1 MVRYTPTAR
10 KPPAPA
16 KAHSSLWMAFRWEC
30 QEPEM
35 PGLADSDEEMG
46 EEMAELKGFNMPLPL
61 GQRVDE

>member
-1 MVRYTPTAR
+1 M
-10 KPPAPA
+10 
-16 KAHSSLWMAFRWEC
+16 EC

-35 PGLADSDEEMG
+35 PGVAGADSDEEMG